1 MSTLTPDPQNAR
13 AHDERNIA
21 VIMESL
27 RRYGQQTPLVV
38 REGVILKGNATYE
51 AAKRLG
57 WAEIAAIPFDRAPSD
72 VRGYKL
78 ADNRSAELAA
88 WVPDVLAGE
97 LERLDEHEAGPED
110 LGWNADELKAL
121 LPEGEDRDH
130 GLGPTPEDKLGRYE
144 TSAIKQIVLYL
155 PTEQYVDVM
164 DRLQKIAVTLK
175 LETNTDVVVHLLDA
189 FEKTPR

>member
-1 MSTLTPDPQNAR
+1 MDSLTPDPQNAR

-38 REGVILKGNATYE
+38 QGGIILKGNATYE
-51 AAKRLG
+51 AAKRLQ
-57 WAEIAAIPFDRAPSD
+57 WAEIAAIPFGKGKGDA
-72 VRGYKL
+72 RGYKL

-88 WVPDVLAGE
+88 WVPEVLAGE
-97 LERLDEHEAGPED
+97 LDVLREDGGTED
-110 LGWNADELKAL
+110 LGWTPDELKEL

-130 GLGPTPEDKLGRYE
+130 GLGPTPEDKLGRYA

-164 DRLQKIAVTLK
+164 DRLQKIAATLQ